1 VYIYLL
7 YKTTKKEVLNNRFSL
22 FLIIIIIKL
31 QLEELLLDISGVL
44 FKKEIILINAANFV
58 GNKMNSNML
67 TKKKKPLEKL

>member
-1 VYIYLL
+1 MYIYLL